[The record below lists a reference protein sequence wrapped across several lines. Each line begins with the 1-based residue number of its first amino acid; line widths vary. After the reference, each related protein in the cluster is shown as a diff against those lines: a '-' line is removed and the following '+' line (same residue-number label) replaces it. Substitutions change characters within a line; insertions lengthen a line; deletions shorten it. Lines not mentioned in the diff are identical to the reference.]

1 MSRILV
7 IEDSPSIGLLLRRR
21 LEMAG
26 HSVQVE
32 PDGKSALEVL
42 AGADGLPD
50 LVVSDLSMPGIDGIE
65 TIRQIKSR
73 HRELPAILVTAHSLA
88 PEQQTGADEVIG
100 KPIDFD
106 RLLKTVARLT

>member
-26 HSVQVE
+26 HVVE
-32 PDGKSALEVL
+32 VELDGRAALGKLESA
-42 AGADGLPD
+42 AHLPD
-50 LVVSDLSMPGIDGIE
+50 LVVSDLSMPGFDGIE
-65 TIRQIKSR
+65 TIRKIKAR
-73 HRELPAILVTAHSLA
+73 NPDLPAILVTAHSLA
-88 PEQQTGADEVIG
+88 PEDETGADEVIG

-106 RLLKTVARLT
+106 RLLETVTRLT